1 MQGKRIDRVAHLLQM
16 ELSHLIVTRLKDPG
30 LGFMTIT
37 HVNMTPD
44 LKAAWVYYSIIGDAS
59 ARLSAQAALERSRG
73 YLQRQVA
80 DSLKLRHTPL
90 LSFRFDDS
98 LSEGMKV
105 DRVLRD
111 LQTGSG
117 LPEDV
122 SSEDG

>member
-16 ELSHLIVTRLKDPG
+16 ELSNLIVTRLKDPG

-37 HVNMTPD
+37 HVSMTPD
-44 LKAAWVYYSIIGDAS
+44 LKAAWVHYSVIGKAN
-59 ARLSAQAALERSRG
+59 ARQTAQAALERARG

-90 LSFRFDDS
+90 LNFRYDDSFDDG
-98 LSEGMKV
+98 LKV

-111 LQTGSG
+111 IEIKKEQNTSG
-117 LPEDV
+117 EPQA
-122 SSEDG
+122 